1 MLHKEQFLEAQELA
15 IPLCHKMSHLER
27 RLVWKKREFLLRF
40 QKKKRVYLLWKE
52 GWTIQREYKE
62 AARICRE
69 KIRNTK
75 TQ

>member
-1 MLHKEQFLEAQELA
+1 
-15 IPLCHKMSHLER
+15 MSHLGR

-69 KIRNTK
+69 KIRSTK
-75 TQ
+75 AQ